1 VDHDLPGAEH
11 LVVGDVNIQLN
22 HIGAS
27 AHFHKI
33 RVKSFILAPVK
44 HVFEIK
50 DNKKIAPDIFHLE
63 IYAPLVAK
71 KFLAGQFI
79 VLRPLETSERI
90 PLTIMRTDIGNGTIT
105 LVVKAIGLTTKQL
118 CSLKVGDVV
127 ADLLG
132 PLGHPSQIDY
142 FGTVAIVGGGVGTAV
157 SFAVAESLK
166 NAGNRIVSIIGAR
179 NKEFMI
185 LEDDFRAIS
194 DEVYVM
200 TDDGSYGKKG
210 FVTQQLIDLYAQGK
224 TFDRVITAGPIP
236 MMSIVADITREQKT
250 PTIASLNPI
259 MVDGIGMCGGCRAL
273 VGGKIVFVCVDGP
286 EFDAHQVD
294 FDSLIRRNNAY
305 RNIEKEKEHT
315 CRLDAHITED
325 MKNE

>member
-1 VDHDLPGAEH
+1 M
-11 LVVGDVNIQLN
+11 
-22 HIGAS
+22 
-27 AHFHKI
+27 
-33 RVKSFILAPVK
+33 
-44 HVFEIK
+44 FEIR
-50 DNKKIAPDIFHLE
+50 DRKKIAPDIYQIE
-63 IYAPLVAK
+63 VYAPLVAK

-90 PLTIMRTDIGNGTIT
+90 PLTIMRADVENGMIT
-105 LVVKAIGLTTKQL
+105 LVVKAIGLSTREL
-118 CSLKVGDVV
+118 CGLNVGDAI

-132 PLGHPSQIDY
+132 PLGHPSKIDF
-142 FGTVAIVGGGVGTAV
+142 FGTVVIVGGGVGSAV

-166 NAGNRIVSIIGAR
+166 NAGNHVISIIGAR
-179 NKEFMI
+179 NKDFMI
-185 LEDDFRAIS
+185 LEDDFWAIS
-194 DEVYVM
+194 DELYVM

-210 FVTQQLIDLYAQGK
+210 FVTQQLIDLYAQGR
-224 TFDRVITAGPIP
+224 TLDRVITAGPIV
-236 MMSIVADITREQKT
+236 MMRIVADITREHKT

-294 FDSLIRRNNAY
+294 FDSLNRRNNAY

-315 CRLDAHITED
+315 CRLDAHIEKSVT
-325 MKNE
+325 NE